1 MATTMLGM
9 AGALLC
15 AAGPAWGARGWHRT
29 ALALMTIGA
38 LLALFAASRVL
49 SHPL

>member
-1 MATTMLGM
+1 MAAVMLGV

-29 ALALMTIGA
+29 AVTIMALGA
-38 LLALFAASRVL
+38 LLAFFAASRAL
-49 SHPL
+49 GHSG

>member
-1 MATTMLGM
+1 MLGM
-9 AGALLC
+9 VGALLC

-29 ALALMTIGA
+29 AVALIGSGA

-49 SHPL
+49 SAAL

>member
-1 MATTMLGM
+1 MAATMLGV

-29 ALALMTIGA
+29 AVALMALGA
-38 LLALFAASRVL
+38 LLAFVGASRVL
-49 SHPL
+49 VHSI

>member
-1 MATTMLGM
+1 MAATMLGV

-29 ALALMTIGA
+29 AVALMASGA

-49 SHPL
+49 GTAL

>member
-1 MATTMLGM
+1 MAATMLGM

-29 ALALMTIGA
+29 ALTLMTTGA

-49 SHPL
+49 GHPH

>member
-1 MATTMLGM
+1 MAITMLGM

-29 ALALMTIGA
+29 AVTLMGVGA
-38 LLALFAASRVL
+38 LLAFFAASRVVG
-49 SHPL
+49 HIP